1 MASKINPFTGELQQI
16 SDGST
21 DTDLTIDGT
30 TLLIDDGVLKT
41 NLLSDDAI
49 NIQIDEIRA
58 RDIDG
63 LKLNDD
69 AGNGIFIQDGGNVGI
84 GKTPGAKLDVN
95 GDVVIS
101 NDFTVA
107 TSVIFADISNG
118 TVNIGSAVTGTD
130 RLNVFG
136 GGTATQT
143 GIASFYDSSSN
154 IKFRMRDEWT
164 AMSIP
169 PRLESHSALGFAF
182 NTTTD
187 SKYIWYVN
195 GTSNEKMRLNSTG
208 LGIGTD
214 SPNSKL
220 EVIGKVKIGNVDE
233 VALTTLHI
241 LDSSP
246 TIRLSSGGT
255 GNTGG
260 FEISLGSV
268 VDFKGLGNNDY
279 LFSTNNAEKMRI
291 TAGGNVGIGETS
303 PGSKL
308 HISGAETTNPLLQ
321 ITNTE
326 GVFDKDTIV
335 RLTSQTSGGNPFVT
349 FQSNNSFSLGYDR
362 PNSVFALSFGLDVG
376 ANHLLA
382 IDTSGNVG
390 IGTTSPNALLD
401 IETTGAGV
409 TTSLRIHNASTTNGS
424 SHAQLEL
431 RTETAFGGD
440 PHILF
445 TVGGQGNWIM
455 GTDNG
460 DTDAFKISDSTVL
473 ATDTRLKIDFLGSVS
488 CPATT
493 GAFIPNRLT
502 TTQRD
507 ALTPVNGMIIYNTTL
522 EKFQG
527 RENGAW
533 ANLI

>member
-1 MASKINPFTGELQQI
+1 MASKINPFTGELQKI

-30 TLLIDDGVLKT
+30 TLLIDDGVLKS
-41 NLLSDDAI
+41 NLLSDDTI

-63 LKLNDD
+63 LKLFDD
-69 AGNGIFIQDGGNVGI
+69 SGNGIFVEDGGNIGI
-84 GKTPGAKLDVN
+84 GLSNPSVKLDVN
-95 GDVVIS
+95 GDVKISDDLTVI
-101 NDFTVA
+101 D
-107 TSVIFADISNG
+107 
-118 TVNIGSAVTGTD
+118 
-130 RLNVFG
+130 
-136 GGTATQT
+136 
-143 GIASFYDSSSN
+143 
-154 IKFRMRDEWT
+154 
-164 AMSIP
+164 
-169 PRLESHSALGFAF
+169 
-182 NTTTD
+182 
-187 SKYIWYVN
+187 
-195 GTSNEKMRLNSTG
+195 
-208 LGIGTD
+208 
-214 SPNSKL
+214 
-220 EVIGKVKIGNVDE
+220 KVKIGNVNE
-233 VALTTLHI
+233 NPLTTLHI
-241 LDSSP
+241 LDDSP
-246 TIRLSSGGT
+246 TIRLSTGGT

-268 VDFKGLGNNDY
+268 VNFKGLGNNDY
-279 LFSTNNAEKMRI
+279 LFSTNNTEKMRI
-291 TAGGNVGIGETS
+291 TA
-303 PGSKL
+303 
-308 HISGAETTNPLLQ
+308 
-321 ITNTE
+321 
-326 GVFDKDTIV
+326 D
-335 RLTSQTSGGNPFVT
+335 
-349 FQSNNSFSLGYDR
+349 
-362 PNSVFALSFGLDVG
+362 
-376 ANHLLA
+376 
-382 IDTSGNVG
+382 GNVG
-390 IGTTSPNALLD
+390 IGTTTPGTLLQVNGLTTIGGGIPPNHVILADGIFINGNMSVGIDKLVIFAKDATVGIQKSPHLIIHNEDRTTGNSGLIAWTSDNNTNNEAVYTAIEGIAGARTTGFFAGELAFYTRTTLMDTLSERLRIDSIGNIGIGTISPNALLD

-507 ALTPVNGMIIYNTTL
+507 ALTAVNGMIIYNTTL

-533 ANLI
+533 ANLIS